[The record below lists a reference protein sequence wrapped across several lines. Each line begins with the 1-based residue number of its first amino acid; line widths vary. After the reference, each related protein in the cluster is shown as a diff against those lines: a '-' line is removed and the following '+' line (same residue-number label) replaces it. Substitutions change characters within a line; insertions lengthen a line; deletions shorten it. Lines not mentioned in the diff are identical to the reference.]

1 MFRNYLKIAW
11 RNIARSKTFSFINV
25 LGLALGMT
33 SSLLILL
40 WVQDERSIDQFHAN
54 GPNIYEVL
62 ENQQWT
68 GNDISTTP
76 STPGPLAFALKAE
89 VPEVERTVK
98 VTWQEEHLLSVGDK
112 GYKEKGRYSSPDLF
126 QIFSFPLAYG
136 DPKTAIAE
144 PTSIV
149 ISEKAAQKLFGR
161 TDVLGRMVRVD
172 NKEDHKVTGVVKD
185 IPETSSLK
193 FDFVLPE
200 APYEKENKWLEGW
213 DNNGIRT
220 YALLHPNADI
230 DALNDKIL
238 NFIKKHDK
246 NVTTITTF
254 LFPYE
259 KAYLQSKFTNGK
271 PDGGRIEYVR
281 IFTIVAIFL
290 LIIAC
295 INFMNLAT
303 ARSAK
308 RAKEVGIRKVVGAE
322 RSYLVGQF
330 VGEAVLTALFSLLIA
345 IVLVQ
350 VLLSSFNTLTEKHI
364 EIQYANPLY
373 WLTLFGLALITGLI
387 SGSYPALFLSSLQ
400 PVKVLKGTLRFTA
413 GAVFFRQG
421 LVVFQFALSLL
432 LIIGTLIAGRQV
444 DYIRT
449 KNLGLDRENVVYMDL
464 EGDLPKRFDA
474 FREELLQA
482 PGIQSVSSAGN
493 DPMQIGSSTTGVEW
507 KGKPEGD
514 KTLFNQL
521 PISYDFISTM
531 KIKLLDGRDFS
542 KGTITDSTNYIV
554 NEEAARRMGA
564 STPGMKSAV
573 GQDLKFWG
581 KSGKIVGLIK
591 NFHIN
596 SLRVAIEPLILRL
609 DSTNTVLL
617 VRTQPGQTEKALK
630 SMERLAKQFN
640 PAYPFDYTFADE
652 SFREQYKSETLIGTL
667 ANAFA
672 IIAIFIACLGL
683 FGLAMFTAEQRT
695 KEIGVRKVLG
705 ASVPNIVVLLS
716 KDFLKLVLIAI
727 LIASPLAWWAMHQ
740 WLKDFAYRID
750 IEWWV
755 FALAGLIAIGIAQL
769 TVSFQSIKAALMNPV
784 KSLRS
789 AE

>member
-11 RNIARSKTFSFINV
+11 RNLAKSKTFSFINI

-40 WVQDERSIDQFHAN
+40 WVQDESSIDQFHAN
-54 GPNIYEVL
+54 GPRIYQVM

-76 STPGPLAFALKAE
+76 STPGPLAAALTAE
-89 VPEVERTVK
+89 LPGIERTVK

-112 GYKEKGRYSSPDLF
+112 AYKEKGRYSSPDLF
-126 QIFSFPLAYG
+126 QIFSFPLVQG
-136 DPKTAIAE
+136 DAKTALVG
-144 PTSIV
+144 PSSIV
-149 ISEKAAQKLFGR
+149 ISKKAANKLFGR
-161 TDVLGRMVRVD
+161 TDVLGRIVRVD
-172 NKEDHKVTGVVKD
+172 NKEDHQITGVVQD

-220 YALLHPNADI
+220 YALLHPTADVN
-230 DALNDKIL
+230 ALNGKML

-281 IFTIVAIFL
+281 LFTIVAIFL

-345 IVLVQ
+345 IILVQ

-373 WLTLFGLALITGLI
+373 WLTLLGLALLTGLV

-400 PVKVLKGTLRFTA
+400 PVKVLKGTLRFKSS
-413 GAVFFRQG
+413 AVLFRQG

-464 EGDLPKRFDA
+464 EGDLPKRYDA

-493 DPMQIGSSTTGVEW
+493 DPMQVGSSTTGVEW

-521 PISYDFISTM
+521 PISYDFIKTM
-531 KIKLLDGRDFS
+531 KIKLVDGRDFS
-542 KGTITDSTNYIV
+542 KDIVTDSTNYII
-554 NEEAARRMGA
+554 NEEAARRMSA
-564 STPGMKSAV
+564 SAPGMKHAV
-573 GQDLKFWG
+573 GQDLTFWK
-581 KSGKIVGLIK
+581 KSGKVVGLIK

-609 DSTNTVLL
+609 DSNNSTLL
-617 VRTQPGQTEKALK
+617 VRTYPGQTEKALK

-640 PAYPFDYTFADE
+640 PAYPFDYKFADE
-652 SFREQYKSETLIGTL
+652 SFREQYKSETLVGTL

-672 IIAIFIACLGL
+672 VIAIFIACLGL
-683 FGLAMFTAEQRT
+683 FGLAMFTSEQRT

-705 ASVPNIVVLLS
+705 ASVPNIVLLLS
-716 KDFLKLVLIAI
+716 KDFLKLVLISI

-750 IEWWV
+750 IDWWV
-755 FALAGLIAIGIAQL
+755 FALAGLLAIGIAQL